1 MRHVFYRPIYGTVPR
16 AYYGMFCV
24 CFLRISRELWVGVNR
39 SVVVK
44 LSNQVNT
51 SWVNKEAW
59 YSLFHVFV
67 KGKYEKVLLAWPGPL
82 IILGFALSK
91 NPHFTSTCFSY
102 FQVTTSPYLFKY
114 LMEGVSDRFSKTYP
128 CQRTNNSFLCEYRG
142 FNAVTHLIKVSNL
155 WYTDL

>member
-24 CFLRISRELWVGVNR
+24 CFLRISRELWVAVNR

-59 YSLFHVFV
+59 CSLFHVFV
-67 KGKYEKVLLAWPGPL
+67 KDKYEKVVLAWPGPL
-82 IILGFALSK
+82 IILGFSLSK
-91 NPHFTSTCFSY
+91 NPHFTSTCLSY
-102 FQVTTSPYLFKY
+102 FQVTTTPYLLNIWWKAFQTDSARRTHVNEQTI
-114 LMEGVSDRFSKTYP
+114 LFCVNIEGSM
-128 CQRTNNSFLCEYRG
+128 L
-142 FNAVTHLIKVSNL
+142 
-155 WYTDL
+155 

>member
-67 KGKYEKVLLAWPGPL
+67 KGKYEKCSWLDPDHLLSLA
-82 IILGFALSK
+82 
-91 NPHFTSTCFSY
+91 
-102 FQVTTSPYLFKY
+102 
-114 LMEGVSDRFSKTYP
+114 
-128 CQRTNNSFLCEYRG
+128 FLCPRTLILKVLV
-142 FNAVTHLIKVSNL
+142 FLISRSQPPLTCLSIWWKAFQTDSARRTHVNEQTILFCVNIEGSML
-155 WYTDL
+155 